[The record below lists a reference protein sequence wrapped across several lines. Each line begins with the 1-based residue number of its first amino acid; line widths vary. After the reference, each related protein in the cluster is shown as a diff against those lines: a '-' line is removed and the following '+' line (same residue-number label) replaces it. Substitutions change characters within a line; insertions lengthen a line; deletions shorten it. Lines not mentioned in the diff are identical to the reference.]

1 MQEPTIPAEVRER
14 IIEAATKLYEQGDKA
29 TFPTVDAVRRAAR
42 VDMNAASSVM
52 KDWRRSQTAQAAP
65 VVVAVPEG
73 VQQAGAAA
81 LAAVWTHA
89 QDQANESL
97 RAAQSAWESERAELD
112 TMRQE
117 LADAFEGQA
126 RELEAAQAII
136 EQLRTELANAQASIE
151 REAQENSRLKLE
163 NQGLRAEGEK
173 TVARMEEIE
182 HRATDLRTELDHAH
196 AEVER
201 VRTDLTEVRKTAAAE
216 IAATNKRADAASNEL
231 AKAHA
236 RTEAQAEQMSRAHV
250 ERDEARKIAADAREV
265 GAKLIGQL
273 EATQA
278 QNAALLAAMKEAGA
292 VDKPTKGGKGAPK

>member
-136 EQLRTELANAQASIE
+136 EQLRTELANAQACIE

>member
-278 QNAALLAAMKEAGA
+278 QNAALLAAMKETGA

>member
-1 MQEPTIPAEVRER
+1 
-14 IIEAATKLYEQGDKA
+14 
-29 TFPTVDAVRRAAR
+29 
-42 VDMNAASSVM
+42 
-52 KDWRRSQTAQAAP
+52 
-65 VVVAVPEG
+65 VPEG

-136 EQLRTELANAQASIE
+136 EQLRTELANAQACIE

-278 QNAALLAAMKEAGA
+278 QNAALLAAMKETGA

>member
-73 VQQAGAAA
+73 VQQAGTAA

-151 REAQENSRLKLE
+151 REAQENGRLKLE

-236 RTEAQAEQMSRAHV
+236 RTEAQAEQMSRAHA
-250 ERDEARKIAADAREV
+250 ERDEARKIAADAREA

>member
-250 ERDEARKIAADAREV
+250 ERDEARKIAADAREA